1 MKSKYSL
8 KLGIALINKKMKL
21 KLEINHLKKEI
32 VVPTSFLEKIK
43 YLFNKKQKKIR
54 SDLKVKENNLKILD
68 EIINNNKEKMDIE
81 IDEQMKIFITNNQYN
96 DLKKYIDSLL

>member
-32 VVPTSFLEKIK
+32 VVPTSFIDKIK
-43 YLFNKKQKKIR
+43 YLFNKKQKKIK
-54 SDLKVKENNLKILD
+54 SDLKTKGNNLRILD

-81 IDEQMKIFITNNQYN
+81 IDEQMKNFINNNQYT
-96 DLKKYIDSLL
+96 DLKKYIENI